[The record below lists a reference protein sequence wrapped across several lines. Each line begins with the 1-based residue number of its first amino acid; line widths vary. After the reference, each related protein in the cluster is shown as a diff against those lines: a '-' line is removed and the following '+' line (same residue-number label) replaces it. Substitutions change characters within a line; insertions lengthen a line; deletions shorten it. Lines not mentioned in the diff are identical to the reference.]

1 VCFFSVFEVQLKF
14 SGSQEP
20 GDKGANLAPPPSL
33 VALSFPRRGQPW
45 VSDPWLRKV
54 KTVKYCMVKVAIDP
68 KERKKALEK
77 EVFLSW
83 SSLILLQY
91 PESLL
96 KSFSCNVSFNLVL
109 LALVSPSVLLTSPP
123 FGQTLYL
130 VHC

>member
-1 VCFFSVFEVQLKF
+1 
-14 SGSQEP
+14 
-20 GDKGANLAPPPSL
+20 
-33 VALSFPRRGQPW
+33 
-45 VSDPWLRKV
+45 
-54 KTVKYCMVKVAIDP
+54 MVKVAIDP